1 MDFRQ
6 LRYFLAVAE
15 EGQIT
20 KAAKRLHIT
29 QPPLS
34 QQMQLLEKELGVQ
47 LLERG
52 SRTIRLTEAGQTL
65 RNRAEQMVELMNK
78 TISELQ
84 EVNEGV
90 RGILTIGTITSLGGT
105 LLPSL
110 IQNFN
115 RTYPDITFKLWQ
127 GETYRIL
134 ELLNTG
140 VLEIGIIRFPVDSG
154 LYDYIPMPT
163 EPMVATAH
171 PSLLDMGTTL
181 TVRLDELRDKPL
193 MIHRRYEPIIIEHCH
208 HVGFTPR
215 IICTTDD
222 IIPLLLCA
230 NEKVGILIVPESA
243 ANILPSSDLIYK
255 KITNPIIETTSSII
269 WLKGRPL
276 SMAAKHFLE
285 ELENSSSL

>member
-52 SRTIRLTEAGQTL
+52 SRTIRLTEAGQAL
-65 RNRAEQMVELMNK
+65 RNRAEQMVELMKK
-78 TISELQ
+78 TMYELQ
-84 EVNEGV
+84 EVSEGV
-90 RGILTIGTITSLGGT
+90 RGLLTIGTITSFGGT
-105 LLPSL
+105 LLPSM
-110 IQNFN
+110 IQKFN
-115 RTYPDITFKLWQ
+115 HSYPDITFKLWQ
-127 GETYRIL
+127 GETFRIL

-140 VLEIGIIRFPVDSG
+140 VIEIGIIRFPVDSG
-154 LYDYIPMPT
+154 LYDFIPLPT
-163 EPMVATAH
+163 EPMVAVAH
-171 PSLLDMGTTL
+171 PSWLTT
-181 TVRLDELRDKPL
+181 TSPTIRLDELKDKPL
-193 MIHRRYEPIIIEHCH
+193 MIHRRYEPKLIDHCH
-208 HVGFTPR
+208 HAGFTPH
-215 IICTTDD
+215 ILCSSDD

-230 NEKVGILIVPESA
+230 NQKVGILVVPRSA
-243 ANILPSSDLIYK
+243 ANILPSSDLVYK
-255 KITNPIIETTSSII
+255 EITNPTIETTSSII

-276 SMAAKHFLE
+276 SIAAKHFLA
-285 ELENSSSL
+285 ELGQ